1 MSFRR
6 SLRLR
11 LLLVGLAGVA
21 VAALLLALWLGQAY
35 REASQ
40 RTFDRELQ
48 EELHTLLVAL
58 EADEQGRIFLQAEP
72 EDQHYAQPPMS
83 SVAVKPMRIAM
94 RTSGTNAADERIAS
108 TLACR

>member
-21 VAALLLALWLGQAY
+21 VAALLLALWLGQAF

-48 EELHTLLVAL
+48 E
-58 EADEQGRIFLQAEP
+58 
-72 EDQHYAQPPMS
+72 
-83 SVAVKPMRIAM
+83 
-94 RTSGTNAADERIAS
+94 
-108 TLACR
+108 